1 MIYISTTFTKD
12 NSSIK
17 KSLDKLKKFK
27 INNVELG
34 SNHKYEKNY
43 NFIKRNE
50 FNYLVHNYFPV
61 PKKNIIINIAS
72 QKKEIRQESIN
83 QVKKSINF
91 SKKINAKLYT
101 FHPGFLTDPDGTNQ
115 SDKNYDFLWRKDLS
129 INKNYKHA
137 WKNMI
142 ASIKKII
149 IFAKKKRV
157 KIAIET
163 EGSINASEHLLM
175 QQPSEFLKFK
185 KIFSKN
191 DIGINLNIGHLN
203 LASKVFN
210 FDKIKFVKQ
219 IENYIV
225 AMELSHN
232 SGKNDDHLP
241 LKKNEWYWKIINDKK
256 FKLTP
261 KILEFRNTG
270 IDKIYKQLKLFI

>member
-17 KSLDKLKKFK
+17 KSLNKLKKFK

-83 QVKKSINF
+83 QIKKSINF

-129 INKNYKHA
+129 NNKNYKHA
-137 WKNMI
+137 WKNMT

-149 IFAKKKRV
+149 IFAKKKGV
-157 KIAIET
+157 KI
-163 EGSINASEHLLM
+163 SI
-175 QQPSEFLKFK
+175 
-185 KIFSKN
+185 
-191 DIGINLNIGHLN
+191 
-203 LASKVFN
+203 
-210 FDKIKFVKQ
+210 
-219 IENYIV
+219 
-225 AMELSHN
+225 
-232 SGKNDDHLP
+232 
-241 LKKNEWYWKIINDKK
+241 
-256 FKLTP
+256 
-261 KILEFRNTG
+261 
-270 IDKIYKQLKLFI
+270 

>member
-17 KSLDKLKKFK
+17 KSLSKLKKFK

-43 NFIKRNE
+43 NFIKKNE

-72 QKKEIRQESIN
+72 QIKKIRQESIK

-91 SKKINAKLYT
+91 SKKIGAKLYT

-115 SDKNYDFLWRKDLS
+115 SDKNYDFLWQKDLS
-129 INKNYKHA
+129 NNKNYEHA
-137 WKNMI
+137 WKNMTI
-142 ASIKKII
+142 SLKEII
-149 IFAKKKRV
+149 LFAKKKGV

-175 QQPSEFLKFK
+175 QRPSEFLKFK

-241 LKKNEWYWKIINDKK
+241 LKKNEWYWKIINNKK

-261 KILEFRNTG
+261 KILEFRNTS
-270 IDKIYKQLKLFI
+270 IDKIYKQLRFFT